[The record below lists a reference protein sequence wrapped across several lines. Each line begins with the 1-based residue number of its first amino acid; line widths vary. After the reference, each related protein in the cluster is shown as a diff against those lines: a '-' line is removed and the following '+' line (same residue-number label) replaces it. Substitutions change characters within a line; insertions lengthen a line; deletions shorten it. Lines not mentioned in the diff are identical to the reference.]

1 MTDTTTAPADT
12 TTPDHSPDAC
22 RTLNGQRCPRCTALF
37 GPKQSAPPVMPVNL
51 PRITANPGPPLRVL
65 MGRYTGPRDM
75 DGQLRMSEQLAKA
88 RTALPYKYRENPGD
102 ILALMQH
109 AIALDIELTLAWDNL
124 VFNPDGVGGMRARLM
139 HALLIRA
146 GHHVQP
152 VHADDKIVRM
162 FLRRHDGMPSG
173 GAQWTIAEAV
183 RNRLVEKDRSA
194 WVGYPGDMLWARCLS
209 RLARRWAPE
218 VVLGFYAAEE
228 LTDIRGDGLD
238 EGLEPADMRTAMRD
252 LDGNLTPAPDV
263 VDLLKDAGEADLA
276 GLRHLWTRAG
286 QEGLMGA
293 YAGTVQDIQLT
304 VRDLLFDLMSA
315 AESKQVQMVGTPVV
329 PVDVNAVAEAATAH
343 GTPAAE
349 GDPRHAGNLADPTFP
364 PDADPVDADDPL
376 DAPAG
381 TGGKLPCGCWAEA
394 VSTAGR
400 HEPDCK
406 RPVDQS

>member
-1 MTDTTTAPADT
+1 MTGTSTAPAPTDPDR
-12 TTPDHSPDAC
+12 TPDP
-22 RTLNGQRCPRCTALF
+22 
-37 GPKQSAPPVMPVNL
+37 SAPPVMPPSL
-51 PRITANPGPPLRVL
+51 PAMLAAPAGPPLRVL

-75 DGQLRMSEQLAKA
+75 DGQLRLSEQLAKA

-102 ILALMQH
+102 ILALMYH
-109 AIALDIELTLAWDNL
+109 AISLDIELTVAWDNL

-152 VHADDKIVRM
+152 VHADDKVVRM
-162 FLRRHDGMPSG
+162 FLRRGDGGPSG

-183 RNRLVEKDRSA
+183 RNRLVDKDRSA

-228 LTDIRGDGLD
+228 LGDIQPDGLD

-252 LDGNLTPAPDV
+252 ADGNFTPAPDV
-263 VDLLKDAGEADLA
+263 VDLLKDADVADLQR
-276 GLRHLWTRAG
+276 LRHLWTRAG
-286 QEGLMGA
+286 EEGLMGA
-293 YAGTVQDIQLT
+293 YAGTVGGLQLS

-315 AESKQVQMVGTPVV
+315 AEAKRPAPAAGVPDQ
-329 PVDVNAVAEAATAH
+329 PVDLATVIPAPTP
-343 GTPAAE
+343 GTPAA
-349 GDPRHAGNLADPTFP
+349 
-364 PDADPVDADDPL
+364 DADGAGPSADAAADAADVTDDPM

-381 TGGKLPCGCWAEA
+381 TGGKLRCGCWSEA
-394 VSTAGR
+394 VSVNGR
-400 HEPDCK
+400 HEPDCT
-406 RPVDQS
+406 REPDL

>member
-1 MTDTTTAPADT
+1 MTQTAPPAD
-12 TTPDHSPDAC
+12 P
-22 RTLNGQRCPRCTALF
+22 
-37 GPKQSAPPVMPVNL
+37 SAPPVMPTQL
-51 PRITANPGPPLRVL
+51 PPGPVPPTQLRVL
-65 MGRYTGPRDM
+65 MGHYTGPRDM
-75 DGQLRMSEQLAKA
+75 DGQLRLSEQLAKA

-109 AIALDIELTLAWDNL
+109 AISLDIQLPVAWDNL

-152 VHADDKIVRM
+152 VHFDDKIVRM
-162 FLRRHDGMPSG
+162 FLRRCDHMPSG

-228 LTDIRGDGLD
+228 LGDIRPDGLD
-238 EGLEPADMRTAMRD
+238 EGLEPADMRTAMTD
-252 LDGNLTPAPDV
+252 ADGNLMPAPDV
-263 VDLLKDAGEADLA
+263 VKLLSDADTADLNR
-276 GLRHLWTRAG
+276 LRHLWTRATE
-286 QEGLMGA
+286 EGLMGA
-293 YAGTVQDIQLT
+293 YAGTVDGVHLT

-315 AESKQVQMVGTPVV
+315 AEAKRDQVQ
-329 PVDVNAVAEAATAH
+329 PVDLAAVVRTDLGGAPAVD
-343 GTPAAE
+343 GSPAAE
-349 GDPRHAGNLADPTFP
+349 PHGDTAAAEVEADAAADAEVTADLD
-364 PDADPVDADDPL
+364 PD

-381 TGGKLPCGCWAEA
+381 TGKLNCGCWAEA
-394 VSTAGR
+394 VAATGR

-406 RPVDQS
+406 RPAAQDPAL

>member
-1 MTDTTTAPADT
+1 MSDTTTAPASD

-22 RTLNGQRCPRCTALF
+22 RILNGERCARCTDLF
-37 GPKQSAPPVMPVNL
+37 GPQQSAPPVMPVNL
-51 PRITANPGPPLRVL
+51 PRLTAAHGPPLRVL
-65 MGRYTGPRDM
+65 MGRYTGPRDL

-109 AIALDIELTLAWDNL
+109 AIALDIELPTAWDNL

-146 GHHVQP
+146 GHHVQA

-162 FLRRHDGMPSG
+162 FLRRHDGLPSG

-183 RNRLVEKDRSA
+183 KNRLIEKDRSA
-194 WVGYPGDMLWARCLS
+194 WIGYPGDMLWARCLS

-228 LTDIRGDGLD
+228 MSDVRADGLD
-238 EGLEPADMRTAMRD
+238 EGIEPVDMRTAMRD

-263 VDLLKDAGEADLA
+263 VDLLKDAGEADLPA
-276 GLRHLWTRAG
+276 LRHLWTRAG

-293 YAGTVQDIQLT
+293 YAGTVDNIQLT
-304 VRDLLFDLMSA
+304 VQDLLFDLMSA
-315 AESKQVQMVGTPVV
+315 AQAQAKPLQTTAGQPVV
-329 PVDVNAVAEAATAH
+329 PVDVNAVAAAATAH
-343 GTPAAE
+343 GSPAA
-349 GDPRHAGNLADPTFP
+349 D
-364 PDADPVDADDPL
+364 PDAAGFDADTMADTADVVDPL
-376 DAPAG
+376 AAPAG

-400 HEPDCK
+400 HEPACE
-406 RPVDQS
+406 RPVDPS